1 MDTILIPNQIDL
13 SKIKYGAVK
22 TNPIGGKSIYVSHNN
37 STMLIQTPEM
47 RSPFGLSKWDKKE
60 KGADGVEKDSF
71 KYDLLLGFDG
81 MESREM
87 LNTFY
92 KKMSELDTK
101 LIADGMENSMNWLG
115 KKMTSTEVVE
125 ELYTPL
131 VRQSRDKNT
140 GEINNKYPANF
151 KVSVPYRDGKF
162 QCTAYGPDKKEI
174 DLSTVNL
181 QGARIT
187 AIMQCVGI
195 WVVGKKFGC
204 SWKVVQMMIN
214 PKSNIPKFAFQ
225 NLENEVDKNSDNDA
239 DDEEVNK
246 ITKGVSTTKVV
257 DSDGDDDENEE
268 DEEEDELNAKVK

>member
-92 KKMSELDTK
+92 NKMSELDTK

-151 KVSVPYRDGKF
+151 KISVPYRDGKF
-162 QCTAYGPDKKEI
+162 QCTAYGPNKKEI

-187 AIMQCVGI
+187 VIIQCVGI

-204 SWKVVQMMIN
+204 SWKGVQMMIN

-225 NLENEVDKNSDNDA
+225 NLENESDKNSDND
-239 DDEEVNK
+239 D
-246 ITKGVSTTKVV
+246 
-257 DSDGDDDENEE
+257 DDDESNNDEVKKITDGVASAEVE
-268 DEEEDELNAKVK
+268 DSDDDEDEEDELNAKVK